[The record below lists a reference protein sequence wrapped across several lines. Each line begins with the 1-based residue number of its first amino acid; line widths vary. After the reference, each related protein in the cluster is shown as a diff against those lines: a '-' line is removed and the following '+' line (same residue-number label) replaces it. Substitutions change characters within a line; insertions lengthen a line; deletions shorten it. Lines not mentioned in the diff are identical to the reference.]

1 MNALRFLGST
11 LSATNSSGIDSHVN
25 GAPTQTGGTA
35 NINEL
40 EIGRTLGTTG
50 SYAISGGALVIARSI
65 TNNSLYFDGNRNTT
79 DSGAGTFQ
87 ISGGSLITRSGVKL
101 GDATKAGTGTFAVM
115 GAAASQIGIG
125 TQADGT
131 WIQNAGSTL
140 KVGIDTAG
148 VTKIFIDDTLDV
160 TGTSATTAQVTA
172 LGLGPSWKWR
182 TAPSR
187 KTASPLLR
195 AWTRLSDPSA
205 SSPREPMRN

>member
-1 MNALRFLGST
+1 MRSIH
-11 LSATNSSGIDSHVN
+11 SATMPLSQVDEF
-25 GAPTQTGGTA
+25 AQTLIAQRVSMVTGVAQVGV
-35 NINEL
+35 
-40 EIGRTLGTTG
+40 IG
-50 SYAISGGALVIARSI
+50 SQKYAVRVQLDPSALMSR
-65 TNNSLYFDGNRNTT
+65 
-79 DSGAGTFQ
+79 
-87 ISGGSLITRSGVKL
+87 
-101 GDATKAGTGTFAVM
+101 
-115 GAAASQIGIG
+115 QIGIG
-125 TQADGT
+125 TQTDDTDGT

-187 KTASPLLR
+187 TTASPLLR